1 VARKLRTGIMTTAP
15 RDALSA
21 DDDPLPS
28 LLARYRP
35 ACPSGRLWVERLA
48 CATRG
53 ERRAALVLEATRA
66 RAAREGPPSRA
77 TAAADAD
84 LLASLARHRAQ
95 IERGRRRALARLE
108 GLGLAP
114 AADEAEPP
122 RPATPPRRAAGSGG
136 GSRQRRGGRATAAA
150 LPRLP
155 ARPLRA
161 GGRRRRRW
169 AAPA

>member
-1 VARKLRTGIMTTAP
+1 VARKLRIGIMKTAP
-15 RDALSA
+15 RDGSA

-48 CATRG
+48 FAARS
-53 ERRAALVLEATRA
+53 ERRATLALEAA
-66 RAAREGPPSRA
+66 RAAGESGPGI
-77 TAAADAD
+77 ADAD
-84 LLASLARHRAQ
+84 LLTSLARYRAQ

-114 AADEAEPP
+114 AADQAEPSW
-122 RPATPPRRAAGSGG
+122 PAAPRRAAGG
-136 GSRQRRGGRATAAA
+136 GSRRRGRAAAA

-161 GGRRRRRW
+161 RGRCRRRW
-169 AAPA
+169 AAPATAVSPC